1 MLKVQ
6 DTEKFPQA
14 LGFKNLVPSLSQ
26 RAGSIDVSQPYT
38 WMDVTRDMYSLN
50 LRAQLMVL
58 QCKIVLSL
66 ATAEASLIRISAEHI
81 ISAEHAV

>member
-1 MLKVQ
+1 M
-6 DTEKFPQA
+6 
-14 LGFKNLVPSLSQ
+14 
-26 RAGSIDVSQPYT
+26 
-38 WMDVTRDMYSLN
+38 TRDMYSLN